1 MSSTYKYLL
10 TACFAITLSCG
21 NCFAQETEQTAQGTK
36 QSTQEIGAEETS
48 PTSVVESD
56 TVESSTVRVV
66 LNESGALEGRVFA
79 MLGSEETP
87 MVAKVS
93 LASDGKTVASSETDV
108 IGNFSFSDVEP
119 GTYTMVGVSGEYVG
133 DQVVVVSTASDLED
147 EASGGVYTSLAL
159 QVAPVDVYSDASYA
173 GIPMDSYA
181 APISECGSC
190 GACDSCGVSSVSA
203 CGSCGVSSVSA
214 CGSCGGGIGGGGGI
228 AGGSSLRRLAL
239 LGAAVAIP
247 IAVSGGDAASP
258 DQ

>member
-21 NCFAQETEQTAQGTK
+21 NCFAQETEQTAQETK

-56 TVESSTVRVV
+56 TVEASTVRVV
-66 LNESGALEGRVFA
+66 LNESGALQGRVFA

-203 CGSCGVSSVSA
+203 CGSCGGGV
-214 CGSCGGGIGGGGGI
+214 GGGIGGGGGI

>member
-21 NCFAQETEQTAQGTK
+21 NCFAQETEQTAQETK

-203 CGSCGVSSVSA
+203 CGSCGGGV
-214 CGSCGGGIGGGGGI
+214 GGGIGGGGGI

>member
-21 NCFAQETEQTAQGTK
+21 NCFAQETEQTAQETK
-36 QSTQEIGAEETS
+36 QSTQEIGAEGTS

-56 TVESSTVRVV
+56 TVEASTVRVV

-203 CGSCGVSSVSA
+203 CGSCGGGV
-214 CGSCGGGIGGGGGI
+214 GGGIGGGGGI

>member
-1 MSSTYKYLL
+1 MSSTYKCLL
-10 TACFAITLSCG
+10 AACFAITVSCG
-21 NCFAQETEQTAQGTK
+21 NCFAQDTEQTTQDTEQTAQE
-36 QSTQEIGAEETS
+36 SGAEKA
-48 PTSVVESD
+48 
-56 TVESSTVRVV
+56 STIRVV

-133 DQVVVVSTASDLED
+133 DQVVVVSTASDLEA
-147 EASGGVYTSLAL
+147 EESEGVYTALAL
-159 QVAPVDVYSDASYA
+159 QVAPVDVYSDAGYA
-173 GIPMDSYA
+173 GVPMDSFV
-181 APISECGSC
+181 APVSECGSC
-190 GACDSCGVSSVSA
+190 GACDSCGVSSYSA
-203 CGSCGVSSVSA
+203 CGSCGGV
-214 CGSCGGGIGGGGGI
+214 GGGIGGGGGI

-258 DQ
+258 DE

>member
-21 NCFAQETEQTAQGTK
+21 NCFAQETEQTAQETK
-36 QSTQEIGAEETS
+36 QSTQEIGAEGTS

-203 CGSCGVSSVSA
+203 CGSCG
-214 CGSCGGGIGGGGGI
+214 GGIGGGGGI

>member
-10 TACFAITLSCG
+10 AACFAVTVSCG
-21 NCFAQETEQTAQGTK
+21 NCFAQDAEQTVPQTEQAAQK
-36 QSTQEIGAEETS
+36 
-48 PTSVVESD
+48 SD
-56 TVESSTVRVV
+56 AQKAATIRVV

-93 LASDGKTVASSETDV
+93 LASQGKTVASSETDV

-133 DQVVVVSTASDLED
+133 DQVVVVAPASDS
-147 EASGGVYTSLAL
+147 EAEESEEVYTSLAL
-159 QVAPVDVYSDASYA
+159 QVAPVGVYSDAGYA
-173 GIPMDSYA
+173 GVPMDSFA

-190 GACDSCGVSSVSA
+190 GACDSCGSASISSFGA
-203 CGSCGVSSVSA
+203 CG
-214 CGSCGGGIGGGGGI
+214 GSCGGGIGGGGGI

-239 LGAAVAIP
+239 LGTAVAFP
-247 IAVSGGDAASP
+247 IAVSGGAAASP
-258 DQ
+258 DE

>member
-21 NCFAQETEQTAQGTK
+21 NCFAQETEQTAQETK

-203 CGSCGVSSVSA
+203 CGSCG
-214 CGSCGGGIGGGGGI
+214 GGIGGGGGI

>member
-21 NCFAQETEQTAQGTK
+21 NCFAQETEQTAQETK
-36 QSTQEIGAEETS
+36 QSNQEIGAEETS

-203 CGSCGVSSVSA
+203 CGSCG
-214 CGSCGGGIGGGGGI
+214 GGIGGGGGI

-258 DQ
+258 DE

>member
-1 MSSTYKYLL
+1 MSSTYKHLL

-21 NCFAQETEQTAQGTK
+21 ICFAQETEQAAQETK
-36 QSTQEIGAEETS
+36 QSTQEIGAEGTS

-56 TVESSTVRVV
+56 TVESSAVRAV

-93 LASDGKTVASSETDV
+93 LAADGKTVASSETDV

-203 CGSCGVSSVSA
+203 CGSCGGGV
-214 CGSCGGGIGGGGGI
+214 GGGIGGGGGI

-239 LGAAVAIP
+239 LGTAVAIP

-258 DQ
+258 DE